1 MNERYNTT
9 AAADGTVLWRESR
22 RTVDGR
28 TVWRWV
34 GEWTPRPERQPQP
47 PAVASL
53 SALWDTFEM
62 DPLA

>member
-1 MNERYNTT
+1 MNKRYNTT

-34 GEWTPRPERQPQP
+34 GEWTPRPERRP
-47 PAVASL
+47 PPVAPRT
-53 SALWDTFEM
+53 AIWDTFEM
-62 DPLA
+62 DTKT